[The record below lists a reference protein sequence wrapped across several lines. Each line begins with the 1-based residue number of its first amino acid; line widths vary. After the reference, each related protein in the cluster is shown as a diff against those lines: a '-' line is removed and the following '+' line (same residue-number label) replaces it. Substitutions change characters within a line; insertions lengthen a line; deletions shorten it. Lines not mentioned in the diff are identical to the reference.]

1 MKQAASAA
9 AYADKLQARQL
20 AAAGSPF
27 LNLSGTV
34 APPWADGAPGEH
46 RARLRTTRGTLVLN
60 ERVRIRGLLRAD
72 EYGPVAAV
80 AHFVRLPAT
89 IRQISKL
96 ADGHVYLFLEMHSAA
111 DLEKVIEYNTRLLV
125 ARGRMPTHNFNHLAV
140 VSTEILKCI
149 EDAKEP
155 PRRARNPSWTRAG
168 GAGGRVI

>member
-1 MKQAASAA
+1 
-9 AYADKLQARQL
+9 
-20 AAAGSPF
+20 
-27 LNLSGTV
+27 
-34 APPWADGAPGEH
+34 
-46 RARLRTTRGTLVLN
+46 
-60 ERVRIRGLLRAD
+60 
-72 EYGPVAAV
+72 
-80 AHFVRLPAT
+80 VRLPAT

-111 DLEKVIEYNTRLLV
+111 DLEKVIEYNSRLLV